1 MAPFSI
7 PKRNYN
13 YFMNKVGF
21 VYDDI
26 FLLHKMPSGHPESKD
41 RLIAINEKL
50 KQSPHWNTMH
60 HLKARKATEEDI
72 LAVHTA
78 FYFSEIMRFTGY
90 FDPDTYVSPHTAEAA
105 LFAAG
110 AVTGAIEQCKT
121 GEIERAFCAVRPPG
135 HHAEADRA
143 MGFCIFNNVAVGARY
158 AQRAGFHK
166 VFIIDIDVHH
176 GNGTQHIFEEDDT
189 VYYFSTHQFPHYP
202 GTGSDAERGKGKG
215 KGFTYNIPM
224 HHGSGDKDY
233 FHAYQDILPGL
244 VSNFNPDIVLVSAGY
259 DLHAAD
265 PLAGLR
271 VTNEGIRTI
280 VRGILSSK
288 KDIPYIFCLE
298 GGYNL
303 VSLSE
308 SVLITVEE
316 LLIYA

>member
-1 MAPFSI
+1 M
-7 PKRNYN
+7 K
-13 YFMNKVGF
+13 KVGF
-21 VYDDI
+21 FYDDV
-26 FLLHKMPSGHPESKD
+26 FLLHEMPLGHPESKD
-41 RLIAINEKL
+41 RLIAINERL
-50 KQSPHWNTMH
+50 RQSVHWDALDH
-60 HLKARKATEEDI
+60 YKPQKATEDDI

-78 FYFSEIMRFTGY
+78 SYFSEMLHFTGY
-90 FDPDTYVSPHTAEAA
+90 FDPDTYVSPRSVEAA

-110 AVTGAIEQCKT
+110 AVTEAIDQCKA

-158 AQRAGFHK
+158 AQRIGYNK
-166 VFIIDIDVHH
+166 VFIIDFDVHH

-215 KGFTYNIPM
+215 RGFTYNIPM
-224 HHGSGDKDY
+224 QHGSGDKDF

-244 VSNFNPDIVLVSAGY
+244 VSNFKPDIVLVSAGY

-288 KDIPYIFCLE
+288 QGIPYIFCLE

-303 VSLSE
+303 YSLSE
-308 SVLITVEE
+308 SVLITIEE
-316 LLIYA
+316 LLTYE